1 MMRPSSIS
9 NRTSYGMGSG
19 PPTTSQAA
27 LLKLNE
33 KKKEFDAVAALE
45 RTSSAYLER
54 ISGLADDCD
63 VMALAGEVHG
73 QVSEQWPRMFHILNL
88 FLASRESS
96 EDQPNAASQEGEMLV
111 RIPIEDAMESNDA
124 STSSQ

>member
-1 MMRPSSIS
+1 MRPSSIS

-63 VMALAGEVHG
+63 VMALAGEGMSVMHVCLNVNAHGYLVHG

-88 FLASRESS
+88 F
-96 EDQPNAASQEGEMLV
+96 
-111 RIPIEDAMESNDA
+111 RI
-124 STSSQ
+124 